1 MLKNMLK
8 WKRLLYIICFT
19 CIMLIDW
26 SRGGARWVY
35 WATFINLTG
44 VVMAVLLASHFS
56 WKNQPWKKYALWG
69 LVWFIGS
76 GVGYL
81 IWQRNPGDV
90 FLSQYIT
97 AAISLLG
104 LGIIALRIW
113 LDREKLQHAGMGH
126 PYVVALWVVVS
137 VLMVCSRF
145 GEIWQL
151 FYLLM
156 FGMFYLLPFSKEE
169 KEDLWV
175 SVADGCIV
183 GFFIIQIWAY
193 GFRPYDVVRYS
204 GAYSNCNMNALF
216 YLVTY
221 IMVLYRLHYLWH
233 KEEHGEAE
241 RQASVMRKGVPV
253 VKGNALVWGKVFL
266 VVLAAGLC
274 SFMLFTMG
282 RTAIL
287 VAAAVTVVYGIFEF
301 CVFRKLGFGKILVKC
316 CVYVLCIAFTFPC
329 VYLTIRYLPTIL
341 HHPVW
346 WEGEYDISK
355 VHSFDPYD
363 SEKYISMDEV
373 LEAMLG
379 RFWIAEKKEVATQ
392 GSGVQDSAYSEV
404 AASFDLF
411 ASSGKITLPKNYA
424 TIVAVQSSSVENQLS
439 TMGSQML
446 TVDESELLTGEAAG
460 NSMAIRFEIYK
471 KYLQNLNL
479 TGHEL
484 EEGYM
489 PITETFHAWHAQNV
503 FIQVLFYY
511 GIPAGILFIILMAV
525 LGIQAL
531 RLAIRNRKVEDFL
544 VLLVWLVFVGYGMM
558 ECVWYMGQ
566 SILFLMYLVPKL
578 IIDSRS
584 DIQQSSNRK
593 S

>member
-1 MLKNMLK
+1 MLKKVFK
-8 WKRLLYIICFT
+8 WKSLLYIVCFA

-26 SRGGARWVY
+26 SRGGAGWVY

-44 VVMAVLLASHFS
+44 LVMAVVMASHFS
-56 WKNQPWKKYALWG
+56 WKNQPWGKYALWG
-69 LVWFIGS
+69 GIWLLGT

-90 FLSQYIT
+90 FLSQYLT

-104 LGIIALRIW
+104 LGVIALRIW
-113 LDREKLQHAGMGH
+113 IDRTKLQNANIGH
-126 PYVVALWVVVS
+126 PLMIAAWVIFS
-137 VLMVCSRF
+137 VLMVCSRY
-145 GEIWQL
+145 GEVWQL

-156 FGMFYLLPFSKEE
+156 FGMFYLIPYSQEE
-169 KEDLWV
+169 KEELWTGL
-175 SVADGCIV
+175 ADGCIA

-204 GAYSNCNMNALF
+204 GAYGNCNMNALF

-233 KEEHGEAE
+233 REDTSGDKKKK
-241 RQASVMRKGVPV
+241 VTI
-253 VKGNALVWGKVFL
+253 GKVFF

-274 SFMLFTMG
+274 NFMLFTMG
-282 RTAIL
+282 RTALL
-287 VAAAVTVVYGIFEF
+287 VAMLVTVVYGVLEF
-301 CVFRKLGFGKILVKC
+301 LVFRKIGIRKLLLNC
-316 CVYVLCIAFTFPC
+316 AVYGLCIGITFPC

-346 WEGEYDISK
+346 WGGEYSVDK

-363 SEKYISMDEV
+363 SEKYISLDEA

-379 RFWIAEKKEVATQ
+379 RFWETDKESASAEAVFANALFVSN
-392 GSGVQDSAYSEV
+392 GS
-404 AASFDLF
+404 
-411 ASSGKITLPKNYA
+411 ITLSMPDA
-424 TIVAVQSSSVENQLS
+424 DA
-439 TMGSQML
+439 
-446 TVDESELLTGEAAG
+446 SELLTGEAAG
-460 NSMAIRFEIYK
+460 NSMAIRFAIYK

-479 TGHEL
+479 TGHEM
-484 EEGYM
+484 EEGYF
-489 PITETFHAWHAQNV
+489 PITESYHAWHAQNV

-511 GIPAGILFIILMAV
+511 GVPAGILFIVLMAV
-525 LGIQAL
+525 LGIQAF
-531 RLAIRNRKVEDFL
+531 RKAIRNRNAEDIL
-544 VLLVWLVFVGYGMM
+544 LLLVWLVFVGYGVM

-578 IIDSRS
+578 LIDHRQEIS
-584 DIQQSSNRK
+584 
-593 S
+593 